1 MIALMRNCWKF
12 SAIQLSSA
20 RSSRPKNIAN
30 ADEITQQIAAL
41 KSRLAALDRERS
53 EIAERLSALEHV
65 CAADAAAQRFPVF
78 ARVTMSSPTADK
90 MALFRSLFRGRDDVF
105 PHRWENPKS
114 GKAGYSP
121 VCRNEW
127 VRGVCGKPQVKCRE
141 CANQAFVPFDE
152 NIVRSH
158 LAGRVSGSSR
168 DFTAGMPPDETCWF
182 VVADFDE
189 TSWRRDVSA
198 FRDTA
203 RSNGVPVA
211 VERSRSGHAWIF
223 FTEPVSVSDARRL
236 GALLVTATGAGAFN
250 AIGTGATRES
260 FVRWG

>member
-12 SAIQLSSA
+12 TAIQLSSA

-41 KSRLAALDRERS
+41 KSRLAALDRS

-105 PHRWENPKS
+105 PHRSENPKS

-141 CANQAFVPFDE
+141 CARPAHA
-152 NIVRSH
+152 IVRYPH
-158 LAGRVSGSSR
+158 LGKTGRAALSGCGLSFKAESGPWG
-168 DFTAGMPPDETCWF
+168 TPDPN
-182 VVADFDE
+182 AD
-189 TSWRRDVSA
+189 RRSA
-198 FRDTA
+198 
-203 RSNGVPVA
+203 
-211 VERSRSGHAWIF
+211 
-223 FTEPVSVSDARRL
+223 
-236 GALLVTATGAGAFN
+236 AF
-250 AIGTGATRES
+250 
-260 FVRWG
+260 